1 MVYMVRFFIQKH
13 NILCFGIDRHTN
25 CVIMGITKR
34 DKTPMIFREAGTARE
49 YMFREAGTARE
60 YMRHSS
66 GSIIKH
72 SKRRSFP

>member
-34 DKTPMIFREAGTARE
+34 DKTPM
-49 YMFREAGTARE
+49 MFREAGTARE